1 MGSLPLVLKARK
13 KYDGRYILFAE
24 EQRSSCA
31 SNQHYKAT
39 SQVFNGASEE
49 QLIEAQVMMLP
60 EEVALSKIGGT
71 LLLKE
76 GGM

>member
-39 SQVFNGASEE
+39 SQVFNGAAEE
-49 QLIEAQVMMLP
+49 PLIEAQVIMAP
-60 EEVALSKIGGT
+60 EEVTLSNIGGT
-71 LLLKE
+71 LLFKD